1 MLETLT
7 RGDAIAQIKANFAKV
22 RKWFV
27 VVALVLMVVIVA
39 FEAGAPL
46 LAPART
52 SSGSA
57 GLDWGAV
64 QDGAGG
70 VLPAEVIALINGE
83 NSVTDQLTPP
93 AETPPGWGV
102 RSLAFVDAVTL
113 LTILLIAASHVVPA
127 PVVAKSQGVITLVAA
142 LLLLLAAF
150 IFLLLVVVQL
160 FVMIGLLL
168 AIPFGTLIY
177 LITYGFF
184 DRGGAGVLLSWLFG
198 LKLLFGLALVAASE
212 RYLQNVGLVLAVLST
227 LLASIVVSFLHGIVP
242 IILVSITDA
251 IAALIVAVIA
261 IVWAIVLLIGAI
273 LSILALAR
281 SPLGWLR

>member
-1 MLETLT
+1 MLETLYRSDT
-7 RGDAIAQIKANFAKV
+7 VEQVKAAFAKL

-39 FEAGAPL
+39 FEAGSPL

-52 SSGSA
+52 PLGSA
-57 GLDWGAV
+57 GFDWSAV
-64 QDGAGG
+64 QEGAGEM
-70 VLPAEVIALINGE
+70 LPAEVTDLIGGE
-83 NSVTDQLTPP
+83 NSVTDQLAPP

-127 PVVAKSQGVITLVAA
+127 PVVAKTQGAITLIAA
-142 LLLLLAAF
+142 LLLLLAAI

-168 AIPFGTLIY
+168 AIPFGTLVY

-184 DRGGAGVLLSWLFG
+184 DRAGAGVLLSWLFG
-198 LKLLFGLALVAASE
+198 LKLCFGLALVAANE

-227 LLASIVVSFLHGIVP
+227 LLASIIVAFLHEIVP

-251 IAALIVAVIA
+251 IAALVVAVIA
-261 IVWAIVLLIGAI
+261 IVWAVVLLIGAI
-273 LSILALAR
+273 ISILALAR
-281 SPLGWLR
+281 SPLR

>member
-7 RGDAIAQIKANFAKV
+7 RGDAIAQMKANFAKV

-39 FEAGAPL
+39 FEIGAPL
-46 LAPART
+46 LAPARPAP
-52 SSGSA
+52 GSA
-57 GLDWGAV
+57 GFDWSTV
-64 QDGAGG
+64 QEGAGD
-70 VLPAEVIALINGE
+70 VLPAEVIELISGE
-83 NSVTDQLTPP
+83 SSVTDQLTPP
-93 AETPPGWGV
+93 AETRPGWAV

-113 LTILLIAASHVVPA
+113 LPILLIAASHIVPA
-127 PVVAKSQGVITLVAA
+127 QVVAKTKGVITLIAA
-142 LLLLLAAF
+142 LLLLIAA
-150 IFLLLVVVQL
+150 ILFLLAVVVQL

-184 DRGGAGVLLSWLFG
+184 DRAGAAALLSWLFG
-198 LKLLFGLALVAASE
+198 LKLLFGLALVVANE

-227 LLASIVVSFLHGIVP
+227 LLASVVVTFLHAIVP

-251 IAALIVAVIA
+251 IAALVVAVIA
-261 IVWAIVLLIGAI
+261 IVWAVVLLVGAI
-273 LSILALAR
+273 ISILALAR
-281 SPLGWLR
+281 SPVGWLR